1 MGCARARAEPGGA
14 GGIGGFLARRLLA
27 LWHAGAVSECPAIS
41 RRSLLVGLVGSFS
54 AVALAGTAQ
63 AQERRRALIV
73 VDVQVDFC
81 EGGSL
86 AVAGGAAVARGI
98 SSLLARSRAR
108 YDFVVA
114 TRDWH
119 IDPGEH
125 FSETPDFVD
134 SWPVHCVKGTPGA
147 RFHPGLDR
155 RVDFERTVDAIISKG
170 QYEAAYSGFEGTS
183 GGGRGLADL
192 LAVKRIDALDV
203 VGIATDFCV
212 KATVL
217 DARELGYPVR
227 VLSSLCAGV
236 SPESTTAAWSE
247 MRAAG
252 ARIVG
257 TAP

>member
-1 MGCARARAEPGGA
+1 MVTRPE
-14 GGIGGFLARRLLA
+14 
-27 LWHAGAVSECPAIS
+27 IS
-41 RRSLLVGLVGSFS
+41 RRGLLVGLVGSFG

-63 AQERRRALIV
+63 AHERRRALIV

-86 AVAGGAAVARGI
+86 GVAGGAAVARGV
-98 SSLLARSRAR
+98 SALLARSRAR
-108 YDFVVA
+108 YPLIVA

-119 IDPGEH
+119 IDPGNH
-125 FSETPDFVD
+125 FSETPDYVD

-155 RVDFERTVDAIISKG
+155 HVDFARVMDAVISKG
-170 QYEAAYSGFEGTS
+170 QYKAAYSGFEGTARD
-183 GGGRGLADL
+183 GRSLVDL
-192 LAVKRIDALDV
+192 LRASRIDALDV
-203 VGIATDFCV
+203 VGIATDYCI

-217 DARELGYPVR
+217 DARNLGYPVR

-236 SPESTTAAWSE
+236 SPESTTAAWDE

-252 ARIVG
+252 ARIVSG
-257 TAP
+257 Y